1 MRLSQNN
8 RYKKREPFV
17 GLVRLVILLF
27 VGLVFYASDN
37 PIFQRGVT
45 LWDDNSTTTRI
56 LCETVAETPIPSV
69 STSHSMSRSGF
80 NLAQRQS
87 LGYFDDISDENWKL
101 AQQIHAKM
109 FPNHAPRLDQYSN
122 AVGVKDKSKLQMS
135 RFWYAQN
142 FHEEFHCPLA
152 QRIPTDGTGDGP
164 KWVCD
169 PHRLKKKKKD
179 NNNNDSNCLVYSVGS
194 AGKVEF
200 ENGVKDE
207 IGSHCEIHTFDV
219 SNYNKRNGDF
229 AERLEGV
236 ATFHHWGI
244 GTKKQAQ
251 YHPQSFKTLQQTMN
265 MLGHENRT
273 IDIFK
278 IDCEGCEWVTYEDW
292 LEQDIRQILVETHDA
307 PMPNAR
313 DFFYKLHN
321 AGFVIFNKEANY
333 QNGGGG
339 VEYGFLKLSTDF
351 FVNGSV
357 YDNAPATK

>member
-122 AVGVKDKSKLQMS
+122 AVVVKDKMAELKMS
-135 RFWYAQN
+135 SFWNAQN

-152 QRIPTDGTGDGP
+152 QRIPTDGEGDGP

-169 PHRLKKKKKD
+169 PHRLKDKKD
-179 NNNNDSNCLVYSVGS
+179 CLVYSIGS
-194 AGKVEF
+194 NGKAEF
-200 ENGVKDE
+200 EKGVKDE

-219 SNYNKRNGDF
+219 NTYNKRNGNF
-229 AERLEGV
+229 AEALEGI
-236 ATFHHWGI
+236 ATFHHWGF
-244 GTKKQAQ
+244 GTKEEAQ
-251 YHPQSFKTLQQTMN
+251 NQPRRFKTLQQTMKE
-265 MLGHENRT
+265 LGHENRT
-273 IDIFK
+273 IDLFK
-278 IDCEGCEWVTYEDW
+278 IDCEWCEWFTYEQW
-292 LEQDIRQILVETHDA
+292 IEQDIRQILVETHNA
-307 PMPNAR
+307 PMPNAQ
-313 DFFYKLHN
+313 DFFYKLHD